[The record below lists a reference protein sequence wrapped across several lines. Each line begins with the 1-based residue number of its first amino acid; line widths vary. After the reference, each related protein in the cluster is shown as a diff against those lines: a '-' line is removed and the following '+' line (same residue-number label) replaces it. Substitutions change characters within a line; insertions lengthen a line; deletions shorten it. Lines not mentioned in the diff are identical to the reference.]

1 MNLLFFLTPKSEVLY
16 VDSHDTVR
24 QVMER
29 MEYHTYQAI
38 PMIDSYGHYV
48 GTITEGDILWWIK
61 DDLPFDMKKAET
73 EYIGDIPRKRENLPV
88 SIQSDMEDLMSKAV
102 NQNFVPVVD
111 DKDIFIGIITR
122 KDIIQYLDR
131 QRRQADAGE
140 NRQVYGRVDA
150 GENRQVYGQ
159 ADGGENRQV
168 YGQPGI
174 DENGNAQELT
184 I

>member
-111 DKDIFIGIITR
+111 DKDIFIGSIWIGR
-122 KDIIQYLDR
+122 DDR
-131 QRRQADAGE
+131 PM
-140 NRQVYGRVDA
+140 QVRTGRCM
-150 GENRQVYGQ
+150 
-159 ADGGENRQV
+159 GGSMRV
-168 YGQPGI
+168 RTDRCMGRPMWVRIGRCM
-174 DENGNAQELT
+174 GSRGWMRT
-184 I
+184 GTHRS

>member
-1 MNLLFFLTPKSEVLY
+1 MNLLFFLTPKRQVVY
-16 VDSHDTVR
+16 VKNTDSMR

-38 PMIDSYGHYV
+38 PMIDQYGHYV
-48 GTITEGDILWWIK
+48 GTITEGDILWRIR
-61 DDLPFDMKKAET
+61 DDLPFDMKKAENVA
-73 EYIGDIPRKRENLPV
+73 IGDIPRKRENLPV

-131 QRRQADAGE
+131 QVKQAE
-140 NRQVYGRVDA
+140 
-150 GENRQVYGQ
+150 Q
-159 ADGGENRQV
+159 AV
-168 YGQPGI
+168 
-174 DENGNAQELT
+174 
-184 I
+184 

>member
-1 MNLLFFLTPKSEVLY
+1 MNLLFFLTPKSEVVY
-16 VDSHDTVR
+16 VKNTDSMR

-38 PMIDSYGHYV
+38 PMIDQYGHYV
-48 GTITEGDILWWIK
+48 GTITEGDILWRIR
-61 DDLPFDMKKAET
+61 DDLPFDMKKAENVA
-73 EYIGDIPRKRENLPV
+73 IGDSPRKRENLPV

-131 QRRQADAGE
+131 QVKQAE
-140 NRQVYGRVDA
+140 
-150 GENRQVYGQ
+150 Q
-159 ADGGENRQV
+159 AV
-168 YGQPGI
+168 
-174 DENGNAQELT
+174 
-184 I
+184 

>member
-1 MNLLFFLTPKSEVLY
+1 MNLLFFLTPKSEVVY
-16 VDSHDTVR
+16 VKNTDSMR

-38 PMIDSYGHYV
+38 PMIDQYGHYV
-48 GTITEGDILWWIK
+48 GTITEGYILWRIR
-61 DDLPFDMKKAET
+61 DDLPFDMKKAENVA
-73 EYIGDIPRKRENLPV
+73 IGDIPRKRENLPV

-131 QRRQADAGE
+131 QVKQAE
-140 NRQVYGRVDA
+140 
-150 GENRQVYGQ
+150 Q
-159 ADGGENRQV
+159 AV
-168 YGQPGI
+168 
-174 DENGNAQELT
+174 
-184 I
+184 

>member
-1 MNLLFFLTPKSEVLY
+1 MNLLFFLTSKSEVVY
-16 VDSHDTVR
+16 VKNTDSMR

-38 PMIDSYGHYV
+38 PMIDQYGHYV
-48 GTITEGDILWWIK
+48 GTITEGDILWRIR
-61 DDLPFDMKKAET
+61 DDLPFDMKKAENVA
-73 EYIGDIPRKRENLPV
+73 IGDIPRKRENLPV

-131 QRRQADAGE
+131 QVKQAE
-140 NRQVYGRVDA
+140 
-150 GENRQVYGQ
+150 Q
-159 ADGGENRQV
+159 AV
-168 YGQPGI
+168 
-174 DENGNAQELT
+174 
-184 I
+184 

>member
-88 SIQSDMEDLMSKAV
+88 SIQSDMEDLMSKVV

-111 DKDIFIGIITR
+111 DRGIFIGIV
-122 KDIIQYLDR
+122 
-131 QRRQADAGE
+131 RRQAIIRYCYDKSRAE
-140 NRQVYGRVDA
+140 QKPR
-150 GENRQVYGQ
+150 ELK
-159 ADGGENRQV
+159 
-168 YGQPGI
+168 QP
-174 DENGNAQELT
+174 EYAAVH
-184 I
+184 

>member
-1 MNLLFFLTPKSEVLY
+1 MNLLFFLTPKSEVVY
-16 VDSHDTVR
+16 VKNTDSMR

-38 PMIDSYGHYV
+38 PMIDQYGPYV
-48 GTITEGDILWWIK
+48 GTITEGDILWRIR
-61 DDLPFDMKKAET
+61 DDLPFDMKKAENVA
-73 EYIGDIPRKRENLPV
+73 IGDIPRKRENLPV

-131 QRRQADAGE
+131 QVKQAE
-140 NRQVYGRVDA
+140 
-150 GENRQVYGQ
+150 Q
-159 ADGGENRQV
+159 AV
-168 YGQPGI
+168 
-174 DENGNAQELT
+174 
-184 I
+184 

>member
-1 MNLLFFLTPKSEVLY
+1 
-16 VDSHDTVR
+16 
-24 QVMER
+24 
-29 MEYHTYQAI
+29 
-38 PMIDSYGHYV
+38 
-48 GTITEGDILWWIK
+48 
-61 DDLPFDMKKAET
+61 
-73 EYIGDIPRKRENLPV
+73 
-88 SIQSDMEDLMSKAV
+88 MSKAV

-140 NRQVYGRVDA
+140 NRQVYG
-150 GENRQVYGQ
+150 Q
-159 ADGGENRQV
+159 ADVGENRQV
-168 YGQPGI
+168 YGQPGM

>member
-1 MNLLFFLTPKSEVLY
+1 MSADIYGDTGKGGGVMNLLFFLTPKSEVVY
-16 VDSHDTVR
+16 VKNTDSMR

-38 PMIDSYGHYV
+38 PMIDQYGHYV
-48 GTITEGDILWWIK
+48 GTITEGDILWRIR
-61 DDLPFDMKKAET
+61 DDLPFDMKKAENVA
-73 EYIGDIPRKRENLPV
+73 IGDIPRKRENLPV

-131 QRRQADAGE
+131 QVKQAE
-140 NRQVYGRVDA
+140 
-150 GENRQVYGQ
+150 Q
-159 ADGGENRQV
+159 AV
-168 YGQPGI
+168 
-174 DENGNAQELT
+174 
-184 I
+184 

>member
-1 MNLLFFLTPKSEVLY
+1 MNLLFFLTPKRQVVY
-16 VDSHDTVR
+16 VKNTDIMR

-38 PMIDSYGHYV
+38 PMIDQYGHYV
-48 GTITEGDILWWIK
+48 GTITEGDILWRIR
-61 DDLPFDMKKAET
+61 DDLPFDMKKAENVA
-73 EYIGDIPRKRENLPV
+73 IGDIPRKRENLPV

-131 QRRQADAGE
+131 QVKQAE
-140 NRQVYGRVDA
+140 
-150 GENRQVYGQ
+150 Q
-159 ADGGENRQV
+159 AV
-168 YGQPGI
+168 
-174 DENGNAQELT
+174 
-184 I
+184 

>member
-1 MNLLFFLTPKSEVLY
+1 MNLLIFLTPKSEVVY
-16 VDSHDTVR
+16 VKNTDSMR

-38 PMIDSYGHYV
+38 PMIDQYGHYV
-48 GTITEGDILWWIK
+48 GTITEGDILWRIR
-61 DDLPFDMKKAET
+61 DDLPFDMKKAENVA
-73 EYIGDIPRKRENLPV
+73 IGDIPRKRENLPV

-131 QRRQADAGE
+131 QVKQAE
-140 NRQVYGRVDA
+140 
-150 GENRQVYGQ
+150 Q
-159 ADGGENRQV
+159 AV
-168 YGQPGI
+168 
-174 DENGNAQELT
+174 
-184 I
+184 

>member
-131 QRRQADAGE
+131 QRRQAM
-140 NRQVYGRVDA
+140 RRRVGRAMRVRTDRCM
-150 GENRQVYGQ
+150 GRPMWVRIGRCM
-159 ADGGENRQV
+159 GSRGWMRT
-168 YGQPGI
+168 G
-174 DENGNAQELT
+174 T
-184 I
+184 HRS

>member
-1 MNLLFFLTPKSEVLY
+1 M
-16 VDSHDTVR
+16 
-24 QVMER
+24 
-29 MEYHTYQAI
+29 
-38 PMIDSYGHYV
+38 
-48 GTITEGDILWWIK
+48 
-61 DDLPFDMKKAET
+61 
-73 EYIGDIPRKRENLPV
+73 

-140 NRQVYGRVDA
+140 NRQGVGAGRCGCKNRA
-150 GENRQVYGQ
+150 GLGSRGL
-159 ADGGENRQV
+159 
-168 YGQPGI
+168 

>member
-1 MNLLFFLTPKSEVLY
+1 MNLLFFLTPKSEVVY
-16 VDSHDTVR
+16 VKNTDSMR

-38 PMIDSYGHYV
+38 PMIDQYGHYV
-48 GTITEGDILWWIK
+48 GTITEGDILCRIR
-61 DDLPFDMKKAET
+61 DDLPFDMKKAENVA
-73 EYIGDIPRKRENLPV
+73 IGDIPRKRENLPV

-131 QRRQADAGE
+131 QVKQAE
-140 NRQVYGRVDA
+140 
-150 GENRQVYGQ
+150 Q
-159 ADGGENRQV
+159 AV
-168 YGQPGI
+168 
-174 DENGNAQELT
+174 
-184 I
+184 

>member
-73 EYIGDIPRKRENLPV
+73 
-88 SIQSDMEDLMSKAV
+88 
-102 NQNFVPVVD
+102 
-111 DKDIFIGIITR
+111 
-122 KDIIQYLDR
+122 DR
-131 QRRQADAGE
+131 GYSAQTGKSAGE
-140 NRQVYGRVDA
+140 HPVGYGRPYV
-150 GENRQVYGQ
+150 Q
-159 ADGGENRQV
+159 GGEPELCPGGGRQGYFYRHYHAKRYHSV
-168 YGQPGI
+168 SGSAETTGRCR
-174 DENGNAQELT
+174 
-184 I
+184 

>member
-1 MNLLFFLTPKSEVLY
+1 MNLLFFLTPKSEVVY
-16 VDSHDTVR
+16 VKNTDSMR

-38 PMIDSYGHYV
+38 PMIDQYGHYV
-48 GTITEGDILWWIK
+48 GTITEGDILWRIR
-61 DDLPFDMKKAET
+61 DDFPFDMKKAENVA
-73 EYIGDIPRKRENLPV
+73 IGDIPRKRENLPV

-131 QRRQADAGE
+131 QVKQAE
-140 NRQVYGRVDA
+140 
-150 GENRQVYGQ
+150 Q
-159 ADGGENRQV
+159 AV
-168 YGQPGI
+168 
-174 DENGNAQELT
+174 
-184 I
+184 

>member
-1 MNLLFFLTPKSEVLY
+1 MNLLFFLTPKSEVVY
-16 VDSHDTVR
+16 VKNTDSMR

-38 PMIDSYGHYV
+38 PMIDQYGHFV
-48 GTITEGDILWWIK
+48 GTITEGDILWRIR
-61 DDLPFDMKKAET
+61 DDLPFDMKKAENVA
-73 EYIGDIPRKRENLPV
+73 IGDIPRKRENLPV

-131 QRRQADAGE
+131 QVKQAE
-140 NRQVYGRVDA
+140 
-150 GENRQVYGQ
+150 Q
-159 ADGGENRQV
+159 AV
-168 YGQPGI
+168 
-174 DENGNAQELT
+174 
-184 I
+184 

>member
-1 MNLLFFLTPKSEVLY
+1 MNLLFFLTPKSEVVY
-16 VDSHDTVR
+16 VKNTDSMR

-38 PMIDSYGHYV
+38 PMIDQYGHYV
-48 GTITEGDILWWIK
+48 GTITEGDILWRIR
-61 DDLPFDMKKAET
+61 DDLPFDMKKAENVA
-73 EYIGDIPRKRENLPV
+73 IGDIPRKRENLPV

-131 QRRQADAGE
+131 QVKQAE
-140 NRQVYGRVDA
+140 
-150 GENRQVYGQ
+150 Q
-159 ADGGENRQV
+159 AV
-168 YGQPGI
+168 
-174 DENGNAQELT
+174 
-184 I
+184 